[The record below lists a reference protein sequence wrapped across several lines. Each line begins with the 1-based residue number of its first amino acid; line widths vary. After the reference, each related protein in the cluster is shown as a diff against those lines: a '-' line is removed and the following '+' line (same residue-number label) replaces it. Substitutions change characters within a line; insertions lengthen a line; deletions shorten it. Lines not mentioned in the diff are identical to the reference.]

1 MTPDIHIR
9 KTTNEDRD
17 AVFAIS
23 RQIWEGEDYIPALWE
38 KWLAEGGFYVIIHQ
52 ETIIGCL
59 KATDHGNGQLAFEGL
74 RMDPAFRGRGFASA
88 ASEALMKIAEDLH
101 PRIMRFATGD
111 ENKESHHLGKK
122 YGLVQVASFYHRFL
136 KLGDEGENCEP
147 AGFLLA
153 PAASPG
159 GELVVKKAESR
170 EFEAI
175 EEFMKKSPDWRY
187 AKGLFSYGWVF
198 YELTSEVLKKELLE
212 GFSFVAFK
220 DGNMTAVL
228 LAHRSEQYPVNLDIS
243 WISGTEEAMSALLS
257 ELTQEA
263 RNYGAREIGAK
274 LPSAETAAFMEQ
286 HGFVRHYHVN
296 KVLIFEKKCQ

>member
-9 KTTNEDRD
+9 KTTKEDRE

-38 KWLAEGGFYVIIHQ
+38 KWLGEGGFYVIIHQ

-59 KATDHGNGQLAFEGL
+59 KVTDHGNGQLAFEGL
-74 RMDPAFRGRGFASA
+74 RMDPAFRGRGLASA
-88 ASEALMKIAEDLH
+88 ATEALMKIAEDLH

-136 KLGDEGENCEP
+136 KLGGEEEMGESAVFLQPPGPSGEG
-147 AGFLLA
+147 
-153 PAASPG
+153 
-159 GELVVKKAESR
+159 LVVRKAEGR
-170 EFEAI
+170 DLEAVG
-175 EEFMKKSPDWRY
+175 EFMKTSPDWPY
-187 AKGLFSYGWVF
+187 ARGLFSHGWVF
-198 YELTSEVLKKELLE
+198 YELTPEVLERELQE
-212 GFSFVAFK
+212 GFSFVALE

-243 WISGTEEAMSALLS
+243 WISGTEEAMSVLLR
-257 ELTQEA
+257 ELTQKA
-263 RNYGAREIGAK
+263 WDLGAREIGAK
-274 LPSAETAAFMEQ
+274 LPSAGTAAFMER
-286 HGFVRHYHVN
+286 HGFVRHEHVN
-296 KVLIFEKKCQ
+296 KTLIFEKECW